1 MLFRSSVRAVAKKL
15 NLNKRQFAAPEP
27 KSYADIGVLD
37 ESFDEQELP
46 NVGFRSRLK
55 TLRNRPFLFG
65 LALTVLITV
74 FAARNRFGALS
85 GGAMPIATGGAR
97 DLINKFGQSWHPVA
111 MGSASPTPN
120 WLGISGIASSLTLG
134 NVSLFFTLLYFLA
147 PIIAFIAMYRASKRM
162 GLTVFTASIAGF
174 IYTMS
179 PAVWN
184 SVNQGR
190 LGTLVAALLIPT
202 FLSLNPFKVTPE
214 ISWRR
219 TYGIVLL
226 TGFIGAFSPLLLI
239 FWTLYWLVSLALD
252 FYQRRT
258 EINQKKLLTFFATAY
273 LAVEKRK
280 SAFLLL
286 PIALNFPWSA
296 SLIFHPTQ
304 ILLDPGLPLSGGE
317 GTWLALFNP
326 GGESGVP
333 LWIVSPIIFYLITV
347 LFSKKY
353 VMDGVISALLLSSVI
368 ILSIFNVVGH
378 GSDGR
383 FWAGS
388 ILIDRKST
396 RLNSSHVA
404 LSRMPSSA

>member
-1 MLFRSSVRAVAKKL
+1 MLFRS
-15 NLNKRQFAAPEP
+15 
-27 KSYADIGVLD
+27 
-37 ESFDEQELP
+37 
-46 NVGFRSRLK
+46 
-55 TLRNRPFLFG
+55 
-65 LALTVLITV
+65 
-74 FAARNRFGALS
+74 
-85 GGAMPIATGGAR
+85 
-97 DLINKFGQSWHPVA
+97 
-111 MGSASPTPN
+111 
-120 WLGISGIASSLTLG
+120 
-134 NVSLFFTLLYFLA
+134 
-147 PIIAFIAMYRASKRM
+147 
-162 GLTVFTASIAGF
+162 
-174 IYTMS
+174 
-179 PAVWN
+179 
-184 SVNQGR
+184 
-190 LGTLVAALLIPT
+190 
-202 FLSLNPFKVTPE
+202 
-214 ISWRR
+214 
-219 TYGIVLL
+219 
-226 TGFIGAFSPLLLI
+226 GAFSPLLLI

-317 GTWLALFNP
+317 GTWLALLNP

-333 LWIVSPIIFYLITV
+333 LWIVSPVIFYLITV

-388 ILIDRKST
+388 VLIVIQAIIIPRAIQIASELLPNLRTSKLGLGHFISGIIALIT
-396 RLNSSHVA
+396 IMSISLTSRSEEHTSELQSH
-404 LSRMPSSA
+404 